1 MVFMTL
7 KELFEPTVMSFEI
20 THSLVIFQIIMNK
33 ILWNLINI
41 GEVTSFINNIIV
53 GMEEEEGY
61 DEVVEEV
68 VKRLVENDFYVKL
81 EKYKQ
86 KVRKVDFLRVVIG
99 PGPEGIK
106 IEKKK
111 VKGVLNWLTPKE
123 VKDIQKFLGLVNY
136 YWQFIKDFISIARL
150 LDNLVKKIRSEIG
163 WKDKKR
169 YSRS

>member
-1 MVFMTL
+1 MTL